1 MDIKI
6 INGTIVD
13 GTGQARYKGDIGI
26 TGDTISDI
34 GDLSAAEAGYT
45 IDAAG
50 KIVSPGFI
58 DVHTHSDF
66 SIIFDGS
73 AASRL

>member
-13 GTGQARYKGDIGI
+13 GTGQARYKSDIGI

-34 GDLSAAEAGYT
+34 GDLSAAEAEYRR
-45 IDAAG
+45 
-50 KIVSPGFI
+50 S
-58 DVHTHSDF
+58 HTF
-66 SIIFDGS
+66 RF
-73 AASRL
+73 LYNL